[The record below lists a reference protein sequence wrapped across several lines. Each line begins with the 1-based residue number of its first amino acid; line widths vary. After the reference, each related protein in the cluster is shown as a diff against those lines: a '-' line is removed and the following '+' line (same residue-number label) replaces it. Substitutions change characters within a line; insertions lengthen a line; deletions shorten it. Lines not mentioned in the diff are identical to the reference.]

1 MQMSEINP
9 SSNIDARSPGVGEA
23 ALAMS
28 DAPRLG
34 LAARTAAW
42 VLALMLLAL
51 SAAVLAD
58 LTIDRLQVGLD
69 RMVTEELDPLMD
81 SVRLVQQ
88 SEALISQSLSLS
100 QAQSQDERRRLR
112 VDQQD
117 RLEWIQKITRQLASS
132 GHTDPDLLARVQ
144 RAQMQLGDGVETLDD
159 LVNQRL
165 RLLGME
171 GEFGRRTVELDALI
185 AKVSSQ
191 HRLVGAE
198 LSVLMG
204 YFSSDIRARMRSRID
219 RLEVEVNRQRAGL
232 WVLTCAVGVLLA
244 LLGGYLHHTVV
255 RRVLRLQRGVSQV
268 PVDRQALRVG
278 GNDEITRLAETV
290 GHYVDRIQE
299 NESRLHRSNLDLAY
313 LAEHDPLTRL
323 ANRRHFDAASRRML
337 AALSSPLALAVL
349 DVDHFKFVN
358 DTYGHGFGD
367 QALIHLA
374 YSLGTALR
382 ERDVLARFGGE
393 EFVVLMPVS
402 GMDAAVDVCER
413 MRLNVATQPVL
424 HGHLPPVALHVSVG
438 VALITGLP
446 LLTEGDDAAV
456 VIQQALRAADAAL
469 YRAKMMGRN
478 QVCTA
483 PEPIFARMPFSQ
495 QDDT

>member
-1 MQMSEINP
+1 MSETNP
-9 SSNIDARSPGVGEA
+9 SSDIEARAPGVGEA
-23 ALAMS
+23 VSAVSA
-28 DAPRLG
+28 APRLG

-42 VLALMLLAL
+42 MLALILLAL
-51 SAAVLAD
+51 SAAVLAH
-58 LTIDRLQVGLD
+58 LTIDRLQVGLESMASD
-69 RMVTEELDPLMD
+69 ELDPLMD

-165 RLLGME
+165 RLWANE
-171 GEFGRRTVELDALI
+171 GEFGRKTAELDERI

-204 YFSSDIRARMRSRID
+204 YFSSDIRTRMRSRID

-232 WVLTCAVGVLLA
+232 WVLTGAAAVLLA

-255 RRVLRLQRGVSQV
+255 LRVLRLQRGVSQT
-268 PVDRQALRVG
+268 PVDRQALHVG

-299 NESRLHRSNLDLAY
+299 NELRLHRSNLDLAY

-337 AALSSPLALAVL
+337 AALGSPLALAVL
-349 DVDHFKFVN
+349 DVDHFKVVN
-358 DTYGHGFGD
+358 DTHGHDFGD
-367 QALIHLA
+367 LALIHLA
-374 YSLGTALR
+374 HSLGTALR

-393 EFVVLMPVS
+393 EFVVLLPVS

-413 MRLNVATQPVL
+413 MRINVATQPVL
-424 HGHLPPVALHVSVG
+424 HGDLPPVALNVSVG
-438 VALITGLP
+438 VALITDLP
-446 LLTEGDDAAV
+446 LLAEGDDAAA

-483 PEPIFARMPFSQ
+483 PEPISARMPFDQ
-495 QDDT
+495 KDDT

>member
-1 MQMSEINP
+1 MQKSETNP
-9 SSNIDARSPGVGEA
+9 SSNIDARSPGVGETA
-23 ALAMS
+23 FAMS

-58 LTIDRLQVGLD
+58 LTINRLQVGLE

-204 YFSSDIRARMRSRID
+204 YFSSDIRTRMRSRID

-232 WVLTCAVGVLLA
+232 WVLTGAAAVLLA

-255 RRVLRLQRGVSQV
+255 RRVLRLQRGGE
-268 PVDRQALRVG
+268 PATGRQTG
-278 GNDEITRLAETV
+278 
-290 GHYVDRIQE
+290 
-299 NESRLHRSNLDLAY
+299 
-313 LAEHDPLTRL
+313 
-323 ANRRHFDAASRRML
+323 
-337 AALSSPLALAVL
+337 
-349 DVDHFKFVN
+349 
-358 DTYGHGFGD
+358 
-367 QALIHLA
+367 
-374 YSLGTALR
+374 
-382 ERDVLARFGGE
+382 LARW
-393 EFVVLMPVS
+393 
-402 GMDAAVDVCER
+402 R
-413 MRLNVATQPVL
+413 QR
-424 HGHLPPVALHVSVG
+424 
-438 VALITGLP
+438 
-446 LLTEGDDAAV
+446 
-456 VIQQALRAADAAL
+456 
-469 YRAKMMGRN
+469 
-478 QVCTA
+478 
-483 PEPIFARMPFSQ
+483 
-495 QDDT
+495 